1 MSVSDGFLS
10 LLQDLLSDLG
20 RVTSRRMFSGAGV
33 YIDGVIFALV
43 IDDALY
49 LKTDEES
56 RAAFEAEGLKPFSF
70 VKQGKRISTSY
81 WRAPERLL
89 DDAPE
94 IQRWAKRALK
104 ISRQKSPPAARQ
116 KKGKKK

>member
-1 MSVSDGFLS
+1 MSASYGFLA
-10 LLQDLLSDLG
+10 LLRDLLSDLG
-20 RVTSRRMFSGAGV
+20 HVTSRRMFSGAGI

-49 LKTDEES
+49 VKTDEEG
-56 RAAFEAEGLKPFSF
+56 RATFEAEGLEPFSF
-70 VKQGKRISTSY
+70 MKQGKRISTSY

-94 IQRWAKRALK
+94 MQRWAARAL
-104 ISRQKSPPAARQ
+104 QAARQ
-116 KKGKKK
+116 GAEQSARRQKGKAK